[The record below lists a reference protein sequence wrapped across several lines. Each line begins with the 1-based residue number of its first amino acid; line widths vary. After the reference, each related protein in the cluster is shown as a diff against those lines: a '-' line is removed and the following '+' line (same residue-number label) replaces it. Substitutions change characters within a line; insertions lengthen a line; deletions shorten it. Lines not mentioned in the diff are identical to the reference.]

1 MPAPQTENDNRQ
13 RLNPLFNDNK
23 LKLGLFGVNVS
34 NGCAITTAEDRHT
47 VTWPTNLA
55 IAQTA
60 DKYGY
65 EAMVPVA
72 RWRGFGGESNF
83 NGTNF
88 ETYTWAAGLGQ
99 ATKDICVLTTSHVPT
114 IHPIVAAK
122 QATTVDHITNGRF
135 ALNIVCGWF
144 TPELEMFGVPQM
156 EHDTRY
162 DHAAEW
168 VEVMKLLWSRDED
181 FDYEG
186 KFIKVN
192 KGFAMPKPVQKPF
205 PALMNAGGSEKGRHF
220 AAKHCDI
227 AFVVLTSH
235 NLDEGRAQIDAFRRL
250 AREEYGREIQIWGNG
265 YVVHGDTQQE
275 ADAELNRYVMEKGD
289 EQAVERLM
297 QVVGLQSHVFPTH
310 VLDWFRFHLKAG
322 WGGYPLVGTPD
333 RIAGELSK
341 LSDIGFDGIL
351 LSWVDYLAGLERWNK
366 EVMPLLEQAGLRQRL
381 RRSQAA

>member
-1 MPAPQTENDNRQ
+1 MPAPQTDDDNRR

-192 KGFAMPKPVQKPF
+192 KGFAMPKPLQKPF

-235 NLDEGRAQIDAFRRL
+235 NLEEGRAQIDAFRRL

-333 RIAGELSK
+333 RIVGELSK

>member
-1 MPAPQTENDNRQ
+1 MPAPQTENDNRR

-250 AREEYGREIQIWGNG
+250 AREEYGRDIQIWGNG

>member
-1 MPAPQTENDNRQ
+1 MPAPQTENDNRR

-99 ATKDICVLTTSHVPT
+99 ATKNICVLTTSHVPT

>member
-1 MPAPQTENDNRQ
+1 MPAARTENDNRRQ
-13 RLNPLFNDNK
+13 LNPLFNDNK

-47 VTWPTNLA
+47 VSWPTNLA

-65 EAMVPVA
+65 EALVPVA

-168 VEVMKLLWSRDED
+168 VEVMKLLWSREED

-192 KGFAMPKPVQKPF
+192 KGFAMPKPIQKPF

-235 NLDEGRAQIDAFRRL
+235 NLEEGRAQIDAFRRL

-265 YVVHGDTQQE
+265 YVVHGDTQKE

-333 RIAGELSK
+333 RIVGELGK

-366 EVMPLLEQAGLRQRL
+366 DVMPLVEQAGLRQRV
-381 RRSQAA
+381 RRSAAA

>member
-1 MPAPQTENDNRQ
+1 MSAPQTEDETRR
-13 RLNPLFNDNK
+13 RLNPLFNNNK

-34 NGCAITTAEDRHT
+34 NGCAITTVEDRHT
-47 VTWPTNLA
+47 VSWPTNLA
-55 IAQTA
+55 IAQRA

-156 EHDTRY
+156 EHDARY

-168 VEVMKLLWSRDED
+168 VEVMKLLWSREED

-186 KFIKVN
+186 KFIRVN
-192 KGFAMPKPVQKPF
+192 KGFAMPKPIQKPF

-235 NLDEGRAQIDAFRRL
+235 NLDEGRAQIEAFRRL
-250 AREEYGREIQIWGNG
+250 AREEYGRELQIWGNC
-265 YVVHGDTQQE
+265 YVVHGDTQKE
-275 ADAELNRYVMEKGD
+275 AETELNRYVMEKGD
-289 EQAVERLM
+289 EPAVERLM
-297 QVVGLQSHVFPTH
+297 KVIGLQSHVFPTH

-333 RIAGELSK
+333 HIASELGR
-341 LSDIGFDGIL
+341 LSAIGFDGIL
-351 LSWVDYLAGLERWNK
+351 LSWVDYLAGLDRWNK
-366 EVMPLLEQAGLRQRL
+366 EVMPLLGQAGLRQQRA
-381 RRSQAA
+381 RSEAA

>member
-1 MPAPQTENDNRQ
+1 MPAPQTENDNRR

-65 EAMVPVA
+65 EALVPVA

-235 NLDEGRAQIDAFRRL
+235 NLEEGRAQIDAFRRL

-333 RIAGELSK
+333 RIVSELSK

>member
-1 MPAPQTENDNRQ
+1 MPAPQSESDNRR

-192 KGFAMPKPVQKPF
+192 KGFAMPKPLQKPF

-289 EQAVERLM
+289 EEAVQRLM

-333 RIAGELSK
+333 RIVGELSK

>member
-1 MPAPQTENDNRQ
+1 MPAARTENDNRRQ
-13 RLNPLFNDNK
+13 LNPLFNDNK

-47 VTWPTNLA
+47 VSWPTNLA

-65 EAMVPVA
+65 EALVPVA

-168 VEVMKLLWSRDED
+168 VEVMKLLWSREED

-192 KGFAMPKPVQKPF
+192 KGFAMPKPIQKPF

-235 NLDEGRAQIDAFRRL
+235 NLEEGRAQIDAFRRL

-265 YVVHGDTQQE
+265 YVVHGDTQKE

-333 RIAGELSK
+333 RIVGELGK

-366 EVMPLLEQAGLRQRL
+366 DVMPLVEQAGLRQCV
-381 RRSQAA
+381 RRSAAA

>member
-1 MPAPQTENDNRQ
+1 
-13 RLNPLFNDNK
+13 
-23 LKLGLFGVNVS
+23 
-34 NGCAITTAEDRHT
+34 
-47 VTWPTNLA
+47 
-55 IAQTA
+55 
-60 DKYGY
+60 
-65 EAMVPVA
+65 VPVA

-168 VEVMKLLWSRDED
+168 VEVMKLLWSREED

-192 KGFAMPKPVQKPF
+192 KGFAMPKPIQKPF

-235 NLDEGRAQIDAFRRL
+235 NLEEGRAQIDAFRRL

-265 YVVHGDTQQE
+265 YVVHGDTQKE

-333 RIAGELSK
+333 RIVGELGK

-366 EVMPLLEQAGLRQRL
+366 DVMPLVEQAGLRQRV
-381 RRSQAA
+381 RRSAAA

>member
-1 MPAPQTENDNRQ
+1 MPAPQTENDNRR
-13 RLNPLFNDNK
+13 RLNPLFGDNK

-205 PALMNAGGSEKGRHF
+205 PALMNAGGSEKGRHL